1 MWPLPACTG
10 PGVAWDET
18 QYIHIGSVTFVIMRD
33 DGSFV
38 TDSEKEGLEFQIT
51 WNTVARG
58 QLF

>member
-1 MWPLPACTG
+1 M
-10 PGVAWDET
+10 AWDET